1 MTEDD
6 LKRQSRRGPF
16 ASLYGIKDQ
25 HRALSTFTVI
35 FLVLAG
41 ITALI
46 VWLVCRP
53 HDPKFKVVSLVINDF
68 NFTSPPYMSTT
79 MQFTVVTRN
88 PNERVSFYYDQ
99 LSAFVSYKNQVITP
113 PLSLPPL
120 YHDPKSTVA
129 LSPVLGG
136 GAVPVSVEVANGL
149 KMDQSYGV
157 VNLKLILTGKV
168 RYKGGV
174 IRTRHYGIYVNCDVS
189 AGFKQGFTGQV
200 PLLGSSECQVDA

>member
-6 LKRQSRRGPF
+6 LKRQPPPPPRCGPF
-16 ASLYGIKDQ
+16 ASRYAIKDR
-25 HRALSTFTVI
+25 HKALSTFIVI

-41 ITALI
+41 ITAPV
-46 VWLVCRP
+46 VWLVYCP
-53 HDPKFKVVSLVINDF
+53 HDSKFQDVSLVIYDL

-99 LSAFVSYKNQVITP
+99 SSAFVTYKNQVITP

-120 YHDPKSTVA
+120 SHDSKSTVA
-129 LSPVLGG
+129 LFPVLGG
-136 GAVPVSVEVANGL
+136 GTVVVSFEVANGL
-149 KMDQSYGV
+149 MMDQSYGV

-168 RYKGGV
+168 RLQAGV
-174 IRTRHYGIYVNCDVS
+174 
-189 AGFKQGFTGQV
+189 FTGQV